1 MAQRIHAG
9 VFALIEVLEPSAIA
23 LNLIE
28 VDPATATRHGS
39 THGKVN
45 TPTPPR
51 VVIVGAG
58 FGGLN
63 AAQTL
68 ANSPVQITVID
79 RQNFHT
85 FQPLLYQVATAGLSP
100 GEIAAPIRSILRSHK
115 NIEVLMAEVTGFDL
129 DRRTVQTPDFDIP
142 YDYLIVAAGA
152 GHSYFGHD
160 EWEPYAPGLKT
171 IEDALE
177 IRRRVLL
184 AFELE
189 ERQAAAG
196 GATVPLNFVVVGGG
210 PTGVEL
216 AGTLAE
222 IARHALAHE
231 FRSIDPARTHILLIE
246 GGPRI
251 LPAYAED
258 LSRSAQEQL
267 NRLGVEVRTSTI
279 VTQIEPGAVF
289 VGNTPLPAT
298 VILWAAGVAA
308 SPLGKNLGSETDR
321 AGRVLVHSD
330 LSIPDHPEVFVIGD
344 LAAAKDEHGKMLPG
358 VAPVAIQ
365 QGRFVANLI
374 RKELESRRDVHP
386 KNAPG
391 PLLADFARS
400 GDFDSIPKREPG
412 ARSFASVAKEPAL
425 SERSESKGGD
435 VDFRRELQRPA
446 FHYWDKG
453 SLATIGRAA
462 AVAEF
467 GRIHISGFIAWL
479 AWLFVH
485 ILFLIGFRN
494 RLIVF
499 IQWAWSYVT
508 YERGARLITGSTT
521 LPGWKPT
528 PEVRSPASTT
538 DSPPKKFT
546 RA

>member
-1 MAQRIHAG
+1 MN
-9 VFALIEVLEPSAIA
+9 SKAI
-23 LNLIE
+23 
-28 VDPATATRHGS
+28 
-39 THGKVN
+39 
-45 TPTPPR
+45 PR

-63 AAQTL
+63 AAQAL
-68 ANSPVQITVID
+68 AKAAVQITVID
-79 RQNFHT
+79 RKNFHT

-129 DRRTVQTPDFDIP
+129 ERKTVETSDAEIP
-142 YDYLIVAAGA
+142 YDYLIVAAGSSHA
-152 GHSYFGHD
+152 YFGHD
-160 EWEPYAPGLKT
+160 EWEPLAPGLKT

-177 IRRRVLL
+177 IRRRILL
-184 AFELE
+184 AFELA

-196 GATVPLNFVVVGGG
+196 EAAPPLNFVIVGGG

-216 AGTLAE
+216 AGTLSE

-231 FRSIDPARTHILLIE
+231 FRSIDPARTHILLLE
-246 GGPRI
+246 GGPRV

-267 NRLGVEVRTSTI
+267 NHLGIEVRTSTM
-279 VTQIEPGAVF
+279 VTQIEPGAVYT
-289 VGNTPLPAT
+289 GNTRLPAT
-298 VILWAAGVAA
+298 VVLWAAGVAA
-308 SPLGKNLGSETDR
+308 SPLGKKLGVPVDR
-321 AGRVLVHSD
+321 SGRVLVQPD
-330 LSIPDHPEVFVIGD
+330 LSVPGHPDVFVIGD
-344 LAAAKDEHGKMLPG
+344 LAALKDEHGKLLPG

-365 QGRFVANLI
+365 QGRFVATLI
-374 RKELESRRDVHP
+374 RKEFTTVG
-386 KNAPG
+386 A
-391 PLLADFARS
+391 PLLASFARS
-400 GDFDSIPKREPG
+400 GDFNS
-412 ARSFASVAKEPAL
+412 
-425 SERSESKGGD
+425 
-435 VDFRRELQRPA
+435 RPA

-467 GRIHISGFIAWL
+467 GRIHISGYVAWL

-494 RLIVF
+494 RLLVF

-508 YERGARLITGSTT
+508 YERGARLITGSTY
-521 LPGWKPT
+521 LPGWRADQNAATAAPKST
-528 PEVRSPASTT
+528 PQEIHTG
-538 DSPPKKFT
+538 PPK
-546 RA
+546 